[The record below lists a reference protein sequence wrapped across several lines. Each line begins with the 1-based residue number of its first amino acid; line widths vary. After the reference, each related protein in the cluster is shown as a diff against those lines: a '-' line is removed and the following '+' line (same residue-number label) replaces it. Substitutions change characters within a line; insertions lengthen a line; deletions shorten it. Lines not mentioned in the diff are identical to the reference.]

1 MLRMI
6 VATRWLA
13 ALVVTVALA
22 ACGSVGVTSSSA
34 GSSQSVASLTS
45 TDSSPPAASPPAA
58 SQPKLPAPS
67 VGEMTLSWD
76 APDENT
82 DGSALTNLAGYR
94 IYYGASADDL
104 RQVIDI
110 PGVGMTTYVI
120 DDLATGTYYF
130 SIRAYNAQGAE
141 SALSN
146 IVSGIIG

>member
-1 MLRMI
+1 LI

-13 ALVVTVALA
+13 TLVVTVALA

-34 GSSQSVASLTS
+34 ASSQSVASLTS
-45 TDSSPPAASPPAA
+45 TDSNPPAA

-120 DDLATGTYYF
+120 DDLATGTYYL